1 MEQEFQQIAN
11 VDQARQAVRENVFY
25 NVDVIKVTVGDD
37 ISVAEMTAIVE
48 EGHRQ
53 HLKVAVHAIHTA
65 SIQTA
70 IDGGADSIEHGNDVT
85 DEQLKAMHDKEIFLY
100 ITPAFWG
107 GLFTKIAKPT
117 IVISPSLKAT
127 GRLRRPKATESG
139 RFPVCRAC
147 LTAWR

>member
-53 HLKVAVHAIHTA
+53 HLKVAVHAIDTA

-85 DEQLKAMHDKEIFLY
+85 DEQLKAMHDKEIFLD
-100 ITPAFWG
+100 ITPAFWEVFSQR
-107 GLFTKIAKPT
+107 LL
-117 IVISPSLKAT
+117 SRPS
-127 GRLRRPKATESG
+127 
-139 RFPVCRAC
+139 
-147 LTAWR
+147 